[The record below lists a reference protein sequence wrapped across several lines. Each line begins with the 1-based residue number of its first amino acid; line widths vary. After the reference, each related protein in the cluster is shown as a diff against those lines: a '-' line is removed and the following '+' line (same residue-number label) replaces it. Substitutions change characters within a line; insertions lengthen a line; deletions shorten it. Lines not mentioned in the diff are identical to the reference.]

1 MYQVLGVKLKPI
13 SWENGE
19 KNAGIFMVTF
29 FSWHR
34 VNQILFLNVVN
45 VITETYLIQSLL
57 HWFDHLL
64 SLKRGK

>member
-1 MYQVLGVKLKPI
+1 
-13 SWENGE
+13 
-19 KNAGIFMVTF
+19 MVTF

-57 HWFDHLL
+57 HWFDQKCLHLL
-64 SLKRGK
+64 SLKRDK